1 MNELFESQQLKN
13 LCEQNN
19 IIYLGL
25 FGSYARGEEKSDS
38 DLDLLVQYEKPIGY
52 LTHARIQNKLEDLF
66 NKPVDLVFRDSIKP
80 RIRPYIIKDVKT
92 IYERSSSSFSFPSAS
107 ERSELTSLND

>member
-25 FGSYARGEEKSDS
+25 FGSHARGEERADS

-52 LTHARIQNKLEDLF
+52 LTHAKVQNKLEDYF
-66 NKPVDLVFRDSIKP
+66 NKPVDLVFRNSIKP
-80 RIRPYIIKDVKT
+80 RIKHCIVKDLKT
-92 IYERSSSSFSFPSAS
+92 IYKRSSSSLCLVTKALY
-107 ERSELTSLND
+107 R

>member
-13 LCEQNN
+13 LCEQNG

-25 FGSYARGEEKSDS
+25 FGSHARGEEKPES

-52 LTHARIQNKLEDLF
+52 LTHAKVQNKLEDF
-66 NKPVDLVFRDSIKP
+66 FDKPVDLVFRSSIKP
-80 RIRPYIIKDVKT
+80 RIKPYIVKDLKT
-92 IYERSSSSFSFPSAS
+92 IYEKR
-107 ERSELTSLND
+107 